1 MSKDENKKVVAE
13 TSNSKEPATLPSKAS
28 AKENDDPAKPAEERK
43 VIVVEPSKTEYK
55 ERYQTEYPPSSE
67 EEAKQENQSDS
78 AKAKEAGQSFK
89 ETIRSLGKKAMTKAE
104 GN

>member
-1 MSKDENKKVVAE
+1 MSKDEKKKAVAE

-28 AKENDDPAKPAEERK
+28 AKENDDPAKERK

-89 ETIRSLGKKAMTKAE
+89 ETIKSLGKKAMTKAE

>member
-55 ERYQTEYPPSSE
+55 ERYQTEYPPSSK

-89 ETIRSLGKKAMTKAE
+89 ETIKSLGKKAMTKAE

>member
-1 MSKDENKKVVAE
+1 MSKDENKKAVAE

-55 ERYQTEYPPSSE
+55 ERYQTEYSPSSE
-67 EEAKQENQSDS
+67 EEEKQDS

-89 ETIRSLGKKAMTKAE
+89 ETIKSLGKKAMTKAE